1 MRRLLTPFLIIITFL
16 ACESKVNYQKP
27 EKFIP
32 KEQMIDLLFDMHMAV
47 GSSSSIPNKKLEKNR
62 NYMSTVF
69 EKYGVD
75 STQFKLNNIYYT
87 SNIDEYEE
95 IFEEVERR
103 LEKYKDS
110 VHTVA
115 DSLLQDKMTPNYN
128 KKMQDS
134 LVKIKNRKLGKSI
147 IPK

>member
-1 MRRLLTPFLIIITFL
+1 MRRFLTSFLIMLVIL

-27 EKFIP
+27 EKLIP

-47 GSSSSIPNKKLEKNR
+47 GSSNLPNLNLEKNR
-62 NYMSTVF
+62 NYMSLVY
-69 EKYGVD
+69 EKYGID

-87 SNIDEYEE
+87 SNIEEYEE

-103 LEKYKDS
+103 LDRLKDS
-110 VHTVA
+110 VYAAA
-115 DSLLQDKMTPNYN
+115 DSLYEGQLTPKYN
-128 KKMQDS
+128 KKLADS
-134 LVKIKNRKLGKSI
+134 LAERNRRKNGKAL

>member
-1 MRRLLTPFLIIITFL
+1 MTRLFTLFLILLTLL
-16 ACESKVNYQKP
+16 ACESRVNYQKP

-32 KEQMIDLLFDMHMAV
+32 KEQMVDLLFDMHMAV
-47 GSSSSIPNKKLEKNR
+47 GSSNLPNLDLEKNR
-62 NYMSTVF
+62 NYMSTVY
-69 EKYGVD
+69 EKYGID

-103 LEKYKDS
+103 LDQLKDS
-110 VHTVA
+110 IYAAA
-115 DSLLQDKMTPNYN
+115 DSLYEERLTPNYN
-128 KKMQDS
+128 KRMADS
-134 LVKIKNRKLGKSI
+134 LLEKNRSRDRKPI

>member
-1 MRRLLTPFLIIITFL
+1 MSRLLTPFLIMITLF

-47 GSSSSIPNKKLEKNR
+47 GSSNIPNLNLEKNR
-62 NYMSTVF
+62 NYMSIVF

-95 IFEEVERR
+95 IFEEVEGR
-103 LEKYKDS
+103 LRKYKDS
-110 VHTVA
+110 VYTVS
-115 DSLLQDKMTPNYN
+115 DSLFQEKMTPNYN

-134 LVKIKNRKLGKSI
+134 LLKVKNRKPGRSI

>member
-1 MRRLLTPFLIIITFL
+1 MSRLLTPFLIIITFF

-32 KEQMIDLLFDMHMAV
+32 KEQMTDLLFDMHIAV
-47 GSSSSIPNKKLEKNR
+47 GSSNVPNLNLEKNR
-62 NYMSTVF
+62 NYMSVVF
-69 EKYGVD
+69 EKYGID

-95 IFEEVERR
+95 IFEEVEGR
-103 LEKYKDS
+103 LKKYQDS
-110 VHTVA
+110 VYIAA
-115 DSLLQDKMTPNYN
+115 DSLFQEKMTPNYN
-128 KKMQDS
+128 KEMQDS
-134 LVKIKNRKLGKSI
+134 LLKVKNKKQRKSV